1 MKKSFSI
8 VAAFCLGLFVS
19 IAVVSCA
26 IDGDENVQSKPNSSE
41 LSSSPVI
48 DNIRINGDYSTFNY
62 EFGYNNE
69 GRISKISLNFVSGD
83 DSTNV
88 TYSVNYSGKKATIK
102 CSYFTTTVTFE
113 ESLDSYSAE
122 KINSQILQ
130 AFSLSWDL

>member
-48 DNIRINGDYSTFNY
+48 DCIYYNDKWDDVITISFDYSND
-62 EFGYNNE
+62 
-69 GRISKISLNFVSGD
+69 GRIKAFHYLNGNDNSDTFSI
-83 DSTNV
+83 
-88 TYSVNYSGKKATIK
+88 NYNDKKATITS
-102 CSYFTTTVTFE
+102 SYSCKTFTFK
-113 ESLDSYSAE
+113 ESLDLYSAE
-122 KINSQILQ
+122 KINSQVMQ
-130 AFSLSWDL
+130 AFAMLGIW

>member
-48 DNIRINGDYSTFNY
+48 DCIYYNDQWEDLTISFDYSND
-62 EFGYNNE
+62 
-69 GRISKISLNFVSGD
+69 GRIKALHYSDEND
-83 DSTNV
+83 N
-88 TYSVNYSGKKATIK
+88 TYTFSINYNDKKATIT
-102 CSYFTTTVTFE
+102 CASSGTRTVTFK
-113 ESLDSYSAE
+113 ESLDLYSAE
-122 KINSQILQ
+122 KINSQVMQ
-130 AFSLSWDL
+130 AFTMFGIW